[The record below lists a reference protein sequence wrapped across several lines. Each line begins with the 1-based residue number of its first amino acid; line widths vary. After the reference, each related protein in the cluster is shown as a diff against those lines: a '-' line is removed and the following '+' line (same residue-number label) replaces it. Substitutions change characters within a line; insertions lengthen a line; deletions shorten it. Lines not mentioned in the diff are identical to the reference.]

1 MNNKYRYQFGVSNLI
16 AHERVYL

>member
-1 MNNKYRYQFGVSNLI
+1 MNNKYRYQFGESNLI